1 MELQRIHIFRTKVC
15 DKVSASSL
23 DILLEKSNCTATI
36 SDNVFSLTSL
46 DILNAMS
53 TSLDIHSMMS
63 TSLDILIVMSTNKAT
78 TTRTTAPYTNT
89 INSPKPKIQVVMTP
103 D

>member
-1 MELQRIHIFRTKVC
+1 MTKQKYQKSIFHFMELQRIHILRTKVC

-23 DILLEKSNCTATI
+23 DILLGKSNCTATI

-46 DILNAMS
+46 DIL
-53 TSLDIHSMMS
+53 
-63 TSLDILIVMSTNKAT
+63 IVMSTNKAT
-78 TTRTTAPYTNT
+78 TTIITAPYTNT
-89 INSPKPKIQVVMTP
+89 INSPKPKIQVVMAP

>member
-23 DILLEKSNCTATI
+23 DILLGKSNCTATI

-46 DILNAMS
+46 DILIMMANNAA
-53 TSLDIHSMMS
+53 TSLNIFIMMS
-63 TSLDILIVMSTNKAT
+63 INAAT
-78 TTRTTAPYTNT
+78 TTKTTASYMNT
-89 INSPKPKIQVVMTP
+89 INSPKPEI
-103 D
+103 